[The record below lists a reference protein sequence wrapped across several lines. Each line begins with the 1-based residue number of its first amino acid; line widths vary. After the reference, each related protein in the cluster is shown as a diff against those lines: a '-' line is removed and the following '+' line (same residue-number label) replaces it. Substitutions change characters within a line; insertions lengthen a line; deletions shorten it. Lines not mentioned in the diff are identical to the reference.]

1 MAQNKGTANPKF
13 SVGDRVTEKNR
24 KGMFLLSNNSLKDFD
39 KRRTTGII
47 QDIKVQED
55 KRGHAN
61 FYYYVQ
67 WLETG
72 TTNMH
77 HQMRLHLLE
86 D

>member
-61 FYYYVQ
+61 
-67 WLETG
+67 
-72 TTNMH
+72 
-77 HQMRLHLLE
+77 HQQ
-86 D
+86 